1 MGTEIERKFLLRDDS
16 WREAVIQSTVFR
28 QRYLP
33 FAEGRSGSGR
43 VRIAGDKAFLTL
55 KSAVKG
61 FSRSEFEYE
70 IPVADAQEILRNL
83 CTGASIEKTRHLV
96 PYEGF
101 LWEIDEFSGDNAG
114 LIVAEIELESEQTS
128 FPLPPWIG
136 KEVTG
141 DPRYF
146 NSVLAEHPF
155 STWNR

>member
-16 WREAVIQSTVFR
+16 WRESVVKSTPFR

-33 FAEGRSGSGR
+33 FKERAGSGR

-55 KSAVKG
+55 KSTVKG
-61 FSRSEFEYE
+61 FTRSEFEYE
-70 IPVADAQEILRNL
+70 IPVADAKEIIRDL
-83 CTGASIEKTRHLV
+83 CAGASIEKIRHLV

-101 LWEIDEFSGDNAG
+101 LWEIDEFSGENTG
-114 LIVAEIELESEQTS
+114 LIVAEIELDSEDRA

-136 KEVTG
+136 EEVTG

-155 STWNR
+155 STWSR